1 MEMGRGRKVKRGCYA
16 SEREWDWNNPLDAVS
31 GAVGKI
37 SVGVLDEDRK
47 EGCQILE
54 LFRFG

>member
-1 MEMGRGRKVKRGCYA
+1 MGRGRKVKRGCYA